1 MFDGSCHMSVST
13 DHKNVF
19 SSPMQ
24 VVVFAKDHIFKAA
37 AQKTETGRSNKK
49 ICTSFFNVPETGV
62 SPMATENEQT
72 HVSDNTMPRGDL
84 CTRTL
89 AMPADTNPSGDI
101 FGGWLMSQM
110 DIAGG
115 VLASQIAEGRIA
127 TVAVDGMTF
136 LRPVY
141 VGDTVCVYGDI
152 ERIGNTSIVLHLEA
166 WVLRRNQPPRI
177 KVTEAT
183 FTFVAIDA
191 EGRPRPVRSDGV
203 SV

>member
-1 MFDGSCHMSVST
+1 MVE
-13 DHKNVF
+13 KN
-19 SSPMQ
+19 
-24 VVVFAKDHIFKAA
+24 
-37 AQKTETGRSNKK
+37 ETANADS
-49 ICTSFFNVPETGV
+49 
-62 SPMATENEQT
+62 
-72 HVSDNTMPRGDL
+72 TMPRGDM

-89 AMPADTNPSGDI
+89 AMPSDTNPSGDI

-115 VLASQIAEGRIA
+115 VLASQIAEGRVA
-127 TVAVDGMTF
+127 TVSVDGMTF
-136 LRPVY
+136 HRPVY
-141 VGDTVCVYGDI
+141 VGDVVCVYGDI
-152 ERIGNTSIVLHLEA
+152 DRIGTTSMVLHLEA

-191 EGRPRPVRSDGV
+191 NGRPRPVRKDET

>member
-1 MFDGSCHMSVST
+1 
-13 DHKNVF
+13 
-19 SSPMQ
+19 
-24 VVVFAKDHIFKAA
+24 
-37 AQKTETGRSNKK
+37 
-49 ICTSFFNVPETGV
+49 
-62 SPMATENEQT
+62 
-72 HVSDNTMPRGDL
+72 
-84 CTRTL
+84 
-89 AMPADTNPSGDI
+89 MPADTNPSGDV

-152 ERIGNTSIVLHLEA
+152 ERIGTTSIVLHLEA

-191 EGRPRPVRSDGV
+191 EGRPRPVRKDEV
-203 SV
+203 AV